1 MYFEGVMPTMGYETI
16 NKKHVIEK
24 NKIVFEKKLNL
35 ISVPKIDL
43 KNKTIAIDNI
53 KKKSITKSNK
63 SSFLGLSQLNFKYS
77 NPFFT
82 SLAQEQKEKLNSLS
96 KDKKLKHLVLHTY
109 SNDNE
114 IAIKRLE
121 NIYNYLSPQLRVNTI
136 YKQDL
141 CYEGNLCNTTNIKLI
156 Y

>member
-1 MYFEGVMPTMGYETI
+1 MYFEAIIPSTDYE
-16 NKKHVIEK
+16 IE
-24 NKIVFEKKLNL
+24 NKIHIVEKDKIVLEKRLNF
-35 ISVPKIDL
+35 IPTPKVEL
-43 KNKTIAIDNI
+43 KNKAIAVNNT
-53 KKKSITKSNK
+53 KKKSINKSN
-63 SSFLGLSQLNFKYS
+63 SGSLGLSQLNFKYG
-77 NPFFT
+77 NPFFV
-82 SLAQEQKEKLNSLS
+82 SLTREQKDKLNSLS

-121 NIYNYLSPQLRVNTI
+121 NIYNYLPPKLRVNTI

-141 CYEGNLCNTTNIKLI
+141 CYEGNPCNTTNIKLI